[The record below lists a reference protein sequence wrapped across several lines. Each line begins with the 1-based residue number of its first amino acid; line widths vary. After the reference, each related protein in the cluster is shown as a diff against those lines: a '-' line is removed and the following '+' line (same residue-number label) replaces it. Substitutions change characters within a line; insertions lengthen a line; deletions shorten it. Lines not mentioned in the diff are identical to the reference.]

1 MSMRVLRKIFLR
13 FREKDMRISPRAA
26 FAAVVAFD
34 ALAAAGPLAAA
45 PYNPVT
51 QAVQTKLA
59 AAGFD
64 PGPLDG
70 AFGGRT
76 RDALKNYQRQSGLT
90 QSGESDSATLAKLG
104 IGVADK
110 SKAVVDWIAPP
121 TQAEIDKL
129 AAPTNDPK
137 NAYADYRPNAPAAG
151 LSLPGAAILAAMNKS
166 ADLFGS
172 RPPGGAGST
181 EQGYKYMR
189 ECLKTNYAPT
199 HWSDITIHYYCQMSK
214 PRACYTYA
222 LSGKSTP
229 PGVKYPRTDAYK
241 GCAGG
246 RLAEAADFA
255 YVATTQPLV
264 FQYVMFGQTHAF
276 DHEQEQ
282 AIVNAFYGVQN
293 PSDRRECAARRPRRT
308 EDPTDGTH
316 CLVDKAMSTRL
327 VGKGD

>member
-1 MSMRVLRKIFLR
+1 MAFSSRVAT
-13 FREKDMRISPRAA
+13 AA
-26 FAAVVAFD
+26 FFVVTIVH
-34 ALAAAGPLAAA
+34 ALPASAG

-51 QAVQTKLA
+51 QQVQTKLS

-70 AFGGRT
+70 VSGQST
-76 RDALKNYQRQSGLT
+76 REALKRYQQQSNLP
-90 QSGESDSATLAKLG
+90 QSGELDAATLGKLE
-104 IGVADK
+104 IGVSDK
-110 SKAVVDWIAPP
+110 SKTVTDWLNLP
-121 TQAEIDKL
+121 TQADIDKI

-151 LSLPGAAILAAMNKS
+151 LSLPGASILAVMKKS

-172 RPPGGAGST
+172 RLPGGAAST
-181 EQGYKYMR
+181 AQGYKYMR

-199 HWSDITIHYYCQMSK
+199 NWSDITIHYYCQMSK

-222 LSGKSTP
+222 LSGKSSP
-229 PGVKYPRTDAYK
+229 PGVKYPRAAAYK
-241 GCAGG
+241 GCAEK
-246 RLAEAADFA
+246 RLNEAADFE
-255 YVATTQPLV
+255 YVVSTQPLV

-282 AIVNAFYGVQN
+282 AIINAFYGVQN
-293 PSDRRECAARRPRRT
+293 PADRRECAQKRPRRT

-316 CLVDKAMSTRL
+316 CLVNKNMSVKL